1 METTRRT
8 MMQRTDVEPKP
19 YTLVFEDFFFSMLNT
34 TLQRRESKEAQKW
47 TGQEL
52 QASDKSV

>member
-1 METTRRT
+1 
-8 MMQRTDVEPKP
+8 
-19 YTLVFEDFFFSMLNT
+19 LLNI
-34 TLQRRESKEAQKW
+34 TLQRRESTEAQKW